1 MPNLMTAALQTRIT
15 RQGKQNTCSKQSI
28 KSNLLSF
35 LKGCSEFTSC
45 SYSTYFLLQP
55 TLRNYFVKQ
64 SPSSSQIGNF
74 PSERS
79 RYKKKKGQMRQ
90 IRYTCMKKL
99 ECYQK

>member
-79 RYKKKKGQMRQ
+79 RYKKKKDRCVKSD
-90 IRYTCMKKL
+90 IHV
-99 ECYQK
+99 